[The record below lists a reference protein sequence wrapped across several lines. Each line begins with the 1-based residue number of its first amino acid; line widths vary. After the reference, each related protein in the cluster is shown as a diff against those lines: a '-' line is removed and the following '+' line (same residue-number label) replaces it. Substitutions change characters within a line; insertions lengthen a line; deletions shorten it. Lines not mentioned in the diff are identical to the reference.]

1 MINEQFYLFTFRS
14 THSAMEAQKLLK
26 NCKPIIMPTLRVI
39 SSTCGISIRI
49 EEDFVKEARESI
61 IQEES
66 MSGMVV
72 LYHIERR
79 GKEDFPT
86 LVAEY

>member
-26 NCKPIIMPTLRVI
+26 DCRPIIMPTLRAI

-49 EEDFVKEARESI
+49 EEDHLQQAQSMIEAEPTMR
-61 IQEES
+61 
-66 MSGMVV
+66 GMVI
-72 LYHIERR
+72 LYQIERVE
-79 GKEDFPT
+79 KVDIPT
-86 LVAEY
+86 LVTEF

>member
-1 MINEQFYLFTFRS
+1 MINEHFYLFTFRS

-26 NCKPIIMPTLRVI
+26 NCRPIIMPTLRSI

-49 EEDFVKEARESI
+49 EESFLQQAKSLIEAEPG
-61 IQEES
+61 

-72 LYHIERR
+72 LYQIERIE
-79 GKEDFPT
+79 KVDIPT
-86 LVAEY
+86 LVTEF